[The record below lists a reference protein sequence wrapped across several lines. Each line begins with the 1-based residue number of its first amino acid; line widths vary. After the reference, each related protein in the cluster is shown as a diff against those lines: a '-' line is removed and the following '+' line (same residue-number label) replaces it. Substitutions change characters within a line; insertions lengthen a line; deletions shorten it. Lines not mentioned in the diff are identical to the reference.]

1 MSEDLMREA
10 LRGALVVRRPLAGL
24 IIHSDQ
30 GSQYRATR
38 FKAKLL
44 DGGSFPGLAEAKLE
58 ISHYITY
65 CNDDTP
71 PSATTRPITSKPNF
85 KPRPNCVRL
94 S

>member
-1 MSEDLMREA
+1 MPRQGGDWLYLAAWLDRCSRKIAGWNVRNTMSEDLVREA

-58 ISHYITY
+58 ISH
-65 CNDDTP
+65 
-71 PSATTRPITSKPNF
+71 
-85 KPRPNCVRL
+85 
-94 S
+94 